1 MMRINK
7 QKLEVA
13 MAKKCLN
20 TFDLCKTAEMK
31 YQMFRR
37 IFNGGNCKPAT
48 VGRIAAALGVDVTK
62 IIETEGK

>member
-1 MMRINK
+1 MKINK

-13 MAKKCLN
+13 MAKECMN
-20 TFDLCKTAEMK
+20 TFDLCKATEMK

-48 VGRIAAALGVDVTK
+48 IGKIAAALGVDVTEF
-62 IIETEGK
+62 IETERE

>member
-1 MMRINK
+1 MKINK

-13 MAKKCLN
+13 MAKECIN
-20 TFDLCKTAEMK
+20 TSDLCKAAKMQ

-48 VGRIAAALGVDVTK
+48 IGRIASALGVDVTE
-62 IIETEGK
+62 IIETEGKG